1 MPSYPGPA
9 TVSTEPS
16 QVVLMRICVR
26 ETHSEDVLDKFFN
39 DLITTMVE
47 LKRERVKEGVIMDGP
62 EQPQYAKPC

>member
-1 MPSYPGPA
+1 
-9 TVSTEPS
+9 
-16 QVVLMRICVR
+16 MRICVR